1 MKSTTWGEK
10 MVKKKLKKNYGLA
23 AFLELYFEA
32 KEKNMTKTFNSRK
45 PITAELRII
54 HQHTDPNSTRDR
66 TLSQIIKEVDDD
78 KLILDLISYGQACD
92 HYYEWKDHPNEAVR
106 LSLATNGYF
115 LEHYIHDESDEIK
128 YLAISKQPELIDELL
143 SEPADHELR
152 FACEY
157 LYDQSSPDVET
168 LKKYLNAAHIE
179 PHDKPKNGKEHA
191 LLIKYLAKTS
201 EPDTMTKTMTP
212 AQLFTIDHPLWAKD
226 YEPEAIKAVQ
236 DVVKALKNMGYAT
249 KSDYAETLL
258 AIADGYQNETYHYYD
273 KMYEDAIL
281 TIKEQL
287 WKKKGNK

>member
-1 MKSTTWGEK
+1 
-10 MVKKKLKKNYGLA
+10 
-23 AFLELYFEA
+23 
-32 KEKNMTKTFNSRK
+32 MTETFTSRK

-54 HQHTDPNSTRDR
+54 HQHIDPNSTRNK
-66 TLSQIIKEVDDD
+66 TLSDIVKDVNEDQ
-78 KLILDLISYGQACD
+78 LILDLISYGQACD
-92 HYYEWKDHPNEAVR
+92 HYHEWKDHPNEWVR

-115 LEHYIHDESDEIK
+115 LEQYIHDESDQIK

-226 YEPEAIKAVQ
+226 YDPEAIKAVQ
-236 DVVKALKNMGYAT
+236 DVVKALKNMGYDT

-258 AIADGYQNETYHYYD
+258 AIADEYQNDAYHYYNE
-273 KMYEDAIL
+273 MHEDAIL

-287 WKKKGNK
+287 RKKKGNHNVRITNFHNNNRTSGVLSH